1 MKKYFKYFVLT
12 TAFCLI
18 LTMQTSSE
26 AKTKYIS
33 LGSSSAS
40 SGHYA
45 YSVAAA
51 KAINEYVGDVKVSVV
66 ETGASVDNLK
76 RLRAGQLD
84 LGIGGMQ
91 TMYEAWKG
99 LGGWGKNPY
108 PDLRILWAYAK
119 TIDFIV
125 VREDSGITKLEDLSG
140 KKFSPGIRGSATES
154 ATKQIFNVLGI
165 EPDYYIG
172 GASDAVGAIK
182 DNRIVG
188 YVKTGVGTQLDS
200 TTLDIMTLT
209 KIRLISMTEKQI
221 EKIKKELPYVSIITI
236 PAGQL
241 AAMPKQPEYSNWG
254 MTTVVECLKTFP
266 EDLAYKFVKAIVKGK
281 KYQDDAYPACK
292 HIDIVQETPLLISVP
307 LHAGAIKAYRE
318 LGAKNIPLKILPP
331 EVK

>member
-1 MKKYFKYFVLT
+1 MKSNRIYFVLV
-12 TAFCLI
+12 AFSLLLI
-18 LTMQTSSE
+18 ASSSSE
-26 AKTKYIS
+26 AATKYIS
-33 LGSSSAS
+33 LGASSAS

-51 KAINEYVGDVKVSVV
+51 KAINEHVGNVKVSVV

-99 LGGWGKNPY
+99 LGIWEKTPY

-154 ATKQIFNVLGI
+154 ATKMIFKVLGI
-165 EPDYYIG
+165 EPDYHIG
-172 GASDAVGAIK
+172 GASDAVDAIK

-188 YVKTGVGTQLDS
+188 YVKTGVGVQLDS
-200 TTLDIMTLT
+200 TTLDIMTLN
-209 KIRLISMTEKQI
+209 KIRLISMTEKHI
-221 EKIKKELPYVSIITI
+221 EKIKKEFPYVSIITI
-236 PAGQL
+236 PAGQI

-266 EDLAYKFVKAIVKGK
+266 ENLAYEFVKAIVKGK

-307 LHAGAIKAYRE
+307 LHAGAVKAYRE
-318 LGAKNIPLKILPP
+318 LGAKNIPSRIVPP